1 MVIQHDEINATRLV
15 NIGLIAI
22 FLSIAV
28 AYGSAGLYRSLHS
41 ELNADRNIQDQIAET
56 RALRQEQ
63 LDGIDATGEMTLAE
77 ARAAIIE
84 ANQ

>member
-28 AYGSAGLYRSLHS
+28 AYASAGLYRSLSS
-41 ELNADRNIQDQIAET
+41 ELTADRNIQDQIAET

-63 LDGIDATGEMTLAE
+63 LDAIDATGEMTLAE